1 MKMKSICLSVA
12 VLAILVMGSG
22 PVWASGIISLNFSE
36 NSSNQIFAGN
46 QLIGPLKTSSTNW
59 NMSDNP
65 ATGTLA
71 AGTKNNLIDDSG
83 AATGVNVTWLSTN
96 VWYNKD
102 GTGNDEQKMAV
113 GYLDDGE
120 TSTGVGVTVTFTN
133 IPYSRYRVYGLIS
146 ADTNQDGV
154 PPTLF
159 VRNFNVNG
167 AWAYGGDE
175 STYAVSLGG
184 IVNNMAA
191 HGEFWTRSILGT
203 VAGNYWMIETG
214 GSTLTITGLP
224 KSGDARGS
232 LGAVIIEASQN
243 YMAHNPDPAIGGIGV
258 ALNKVL
264 SWDAAQDPNAP
275 GQPDPAITAHK
286 VYMNNGTNDPN
297 LYLVAT
303 IPATKPQAA
312 RVSYTPAVP
321 LVRGGTYI
329 WRVDEVMGSKTTQGM
344 AWTYSTV
351 STSPA
356 LEPAFPADLTILST
370 ETATFKVSA
379 MNPYTFDATG
389 MTYAWYKVGN
399 TTTVLSTA
407 DTLVIPNAQGS
418 NSGKYFCTVTLTSN
432 GATVNSR
439 TASLLV
445 KQLVGHWPFDGNLND
460 VVAGNNGTTT
470 NPPVFADGKI
480 GQGVQFFKSTANP
493 VKLPAVALTNLDF
506 TLTWWSYEIDAAQ
519 DGALVASG
527 TTGTEDFWYRRSGA
541 NFATFGI
548 GTTVTFPRQNWYFHT
563 YAYNSVTGQAS
574 WYINNSLLWSGGR
587 AFTGFD
593 STDNLIFVGAYKT
606 LAATRLYD
614 GIIDDM
620 RLYNYPLSTTE
631 IGKLYAQ
638 GTGTTLCLKS
648 VPNDLNGDCRVDFG
662 DFALLASNWLK
673 CNLAPESNCP

>member
-1 MKMKSICLSVA
+1 MKMKSICMSVA
-12 VLAILVMGSG
+12 VLAMLVIGSG

-71 AGTKNNLIDDSG
+71 TGTKNNLIDDSG
-83 AATGVNVTWLSTN
+83 VASGVNVAWKSN
-96 VWYNKD
+96 VVFYNND
-102 GTGNDEQKMAV
+102 GTGNDEQKLSV

-120 TSTGVGVTVTFTN
+120 TSPGVGVSVTFTN
-133 IPYSRYRVYGLIS
+133 IPYSRYRVYGLVS
-146 ADTNQDGV
+146 SDTNQGGV

-167 AWAYGGDE
+167 AWAYGGDD
-175 STYAVSLGG
+175 STYAVSLGTIG
-184 IVNNMAA
+184 NNMAA
-191 HGEFWTRSILGT
+191 HGEFWTRSILGA
-203 VAGNYWMIETG
+203 VAGNYWMIETS

-232 LGAVIIEASQN
+232 LSAVIIEASQN
-243 YMAHNPDPAIGGIGV
+243 YMAHQPDPANGGIGV

-264 SWDAAQDPNAP
+264 SWDAAKDPNAP
-275 GQPDPAITAHK
+275 SQADPTVTAHK
-286 VYMNNGTNDPN
+286 VYINNGTNDPN
-297 LYLVAT
+297 LFLVAT
-303 IPATKPQAA
+303 LPVANPPQA
-312 RVSYTPAVP
+312 RVSYTPAAP
-321 LVRGGTYI
+321 LTRDGSYL
-329 WRVDEVMGSKTTQGM
+329 WRVDEVAGSATITGM
-344 AWTYSTV
+344 TWTFSTV
-351 STSPA
+351 GTSPS
-356 LEPAFPADLTILST
+356 LDPAYPADLIVLSS
-370 ETATFKVSA
+370 ETATFKVLA
-379 MNPYTFDATG
+379 MNPYTFDTAG

-399 TTTVLSTA
+399 ATVLSTT
-407 DTLVIPNAQGS
+407 DTLVIPNAQAGDT
-418 NSGKYFCTVTLTSN
+418 GKYFCTVTLTDN
-432 GATVNSR
+432 GKTTDSR
-439 TASLLV
+439 TASVLV
-445 KQLVGHWPFDGNLND
+445 KQMVGHWPFDGNLND

-506 TLTWWSYEIDAAQ
+506 TLSWWSYEIDAAQ

-548 GTTVTFPRQNWYFHT
+548 GTTVAFPRGNWYFHT
-563 YAYNSVTGQAS
+563 YSYNSATGQAS
-574 WYINNSLLWSGGR
+574 WYINNSLLWSGAR

-593 STDNLIFVGAYKT
+593 ATDHLIFVGAYKT

-614 GIIDDM
+614 GIIDDL

-648 VPNDLNGDCRVDFG
+648 IPNDLNGDCRVDLG

-673 CNLAPESNCP
+673 CNLAPESDCP